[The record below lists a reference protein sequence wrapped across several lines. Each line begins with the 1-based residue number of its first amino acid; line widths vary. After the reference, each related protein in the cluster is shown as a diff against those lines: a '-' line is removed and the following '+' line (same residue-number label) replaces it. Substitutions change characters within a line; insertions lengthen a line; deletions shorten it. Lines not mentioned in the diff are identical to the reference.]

1 MYVSALRGGSEFLAS
16 VSVLCIN
23 WAKILVF
30 PSLTLPDIYAIV
42 VLICTNLMLALLGR
56 PDETLECVESYLKAT
71 KMFRDYS
78 DPDND
83 PVFSEVRFGRPFQ
96 AGQHNHF
103 ETC

>member
-1 MYVSALRGGSEFLAS
+1 
-16 VSVLCIN
+16 
-23 WAKILVF
+23 
-30 PSLTLPDIYAIV
+30 
-42 VLICTNLMLALLGR
+42 MLALLGR
-56 PDETLECVESYLKAT
+56 PDEALECVETYLKAT

-96 AGQHNHF
+96 VGQHNHF

>member
-1 MYVSALRGGSEFLAS
+1 MQTFGLSLFLSAL
-16 VSVLCIN
+16 I
-23 WAKILVF
+23 
-30 PSLTLPDIYAIV
+30 
-42 VLICTNLMLALLGR
+42 LMLALLGR
-56 PDETLECVESYLKAT
+56 PDEALECVETYLKAT

-83 PVFSEVRFGRPFQ
+83 PVFSEVRFGRLFQ